1 MSENGTTSGGIWF
14 FGLLGVLFIGLKVTN
29 YIDWSWWWVLA
40 PILIGPLVFV
50 FVLALLAA
58 GALLIA
64 AFE

>member
-40 PILIGPLVFV
+40 PIWIGPLVFV